1 MPIIN
6 GVYEPLTLDDALAEV
21 INSAPDSIVFS
32 PGNPPELILANMF
45 AQANVLIDKN
55 NGSILAMM
63 MSPIGSMIDMMN
75 PNNPRKIDIAATG
88 YIVATNPTGSPIV
101 IDPATT
107 IIAATGQ
114 TYITGSAAVT
124 VPAGGTADV
133 YITAETAGIVG
144 NIASGMSFTVSGLS
158 DLTGVNPLPLLS
170 GSDAESDA
178 MYLNRLISEKTEY
191 GTQNGSIAVETELR
205 KYYPDARIYI
215 NNTANALTD
224 PIPVPSN
231 GYNLVVRTPSG
242 IMASAAEMQIIFQTE
257 ASRLEFS
264 NGQTVGS
271 ALHLIRSGTIYMTGV
286 PQNYSFT
293 PAQPVD
299 ITLDIVINVHA
310 SSNMERAETISQA
323 NDFAVSFLNR
333 LMSFMSGINGTTDI
347 TYEDEIE
354 ANVVTSVDILGSS
367 GLNGAL
373 APSFGIATIQGLVND
388 LTSMGNTPQITY
400 ESVPTLTITIDP
412 QVEEEEP
419 IVLEIDGDTEFI
431 DFENDVLFSDST
443 SWYDRYAFIDPSQ
456 VTVKMKVT
464 EWI

>member
-1 MPIIN
+1 MGIN
-6 GVYEPLTLDDALAEV
+6 NGIYTPLTLDDALEEV
-21 INSAPDSIVFS
+21 IDSAPESIVFS

-45 AQANVLIDKN
+45 AQANVLIDQN

-63 MSPIGSMIDMMN
+63 MSPVGSMIDMMN
-75 PNNPRKIDIAATG
+75 PNNPRKVDIAATG
-88 YIVATNPTGSPIV
+88 YIVVTNPTGSPIV
-101 IDPATT
+101 IAPNTVIT
-107 IIAATGQ
+107 SSTGQ
-114 TYITGSAAVT
+114 TYISGSTSIT
-124 VPAGGTADV
+124 VLAGGTSDV
-133 YITAETAGIVG
+133 YVTAETAGVVG
-144 NIASGMSFTVSGLS
+144 NIAAGMSFTISGNS
-158 DLTGVNPLPLLS
+158 DLTGINPLPLLS
-170 GSDAESDA
+170 GSDKESDA

-191 GTQNGSIAVETELR
+191 GTQNGSIAVETELK

-215 NNTANALTD
+215 NNTVNALTD

-242 IMASAAEMQIIFQTE
+242 IMASAAEMAKIFQTE

-271 ALHLIRSGTIYMTGV
+271 DLHLIRSGTIYSNGV

-299 ITLDIVINVHA
+299 ITLDIVINIHA
-310 SSNMERAETISQA
+310 SSNIDRSETISQA
-323 NDFAVSFLNR
+323 NDFAISFLNR
-333 LMSFMSGINGTTDI
+333 LMSFMSGINGTTNI
-347 TYEDEIE
+347 TFEDDVE
-354 ANVVTSVDILGSS
+354 ADVVTAVDILGSS
-367 GLNGAL
+367 GVHGAL

-400 ESVPTLTITIDP
+400 ESVSTLTITIDP
-412 QVEEEEP
+412 QVEDEAP
-419 IVLEIDGDTEFI
+419 VVLDPDGAVQFI